1 MSNLRS
7 SILNWPVVRQ
17 YRNWARR
24 ASIPGSDGMS
34 LHEVSKFFILE
45 LKSNRLNVSCAA
57 VTYNFLMA
65 IPPTLLFLFSLVPYF
80 PLGDVQQTILGTLR
94 MVTPNERAYDGLSRV
109 ITDFM
114 NNEQEGVLSFGI
126 LSTIFFSSNGMM
138 GLIRNFERSLPIYVK
153 RTGIKKRWTAIK
165 LTLMLICV
173 AILSLAVFIIQV
185 QELNSII
192 LSVFNNTVVIR
203 MVSLL
208 FVTLIVFCTI
218 SVIYTY
224 GPSLSHRS
232 KFVSPGSV
240 FATVLCVL
248 ATTVFFF
255 LVNHFIH
262 YNQVYGSIGSIMAF
276 MAWVWLNTMV
286 ILIGYELN
294 VSILLARHSNN
305 KIEIIADDEKE

>member
-1 MSNLRS
+1 MATLRS
-7 SILNWPVVRQ
+7 ALLNWPIVRS
-17 YRNWARR
+17 YLNWAKRTL
-24 ASIPGSDGMS
+24 IPGSDGMS
-34 LHEVSKFFILE
+34 VYEVSKFFVME

-80 PLGDVQQTILGTLR
+80 PLRDVQDTILVTLR
-94 MVTPNERAYDGLSRV
+94 MVTPNERAYSSASKI

-126 LSTIFFSSNGMM
+126 LLTIFFSSNGMM

-173 AILSLAVFIIQV
+173 AILSLAVFIIQTQAV
-185 QELNSII
+185 NELI

-203 MVSLL
+203 LLSLI
-208 FVTLIVFCTI
+208 VVILIVFCTI
-218 SVIYTY
+218 SMIYTY

-240 FATVLCVL
+240 FATLLSVVV
-248 ATTVFFF
+248 TTVFFF

-262 YNQVYGSIGSIMAF
+262 YNKVYGSIGSIMAF

-305 KIEIIADDEKE
+305 KIEINEEKE